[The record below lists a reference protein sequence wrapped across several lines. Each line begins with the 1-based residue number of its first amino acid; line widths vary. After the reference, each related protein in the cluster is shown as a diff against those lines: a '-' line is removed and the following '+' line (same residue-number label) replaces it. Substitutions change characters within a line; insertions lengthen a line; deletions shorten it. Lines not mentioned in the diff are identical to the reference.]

1 MACCCD
7 TINSYWENKHTS
19 TQRGGKLR
27 GQRIIN
33 SVCGSRYPFK
43 AVIQVKFK
51 SLLLGGVPVAKMI
64 IICVSRF
71 NVQTP
76 LTNTNTHLPQAKC
89 TMRRLMHRSSD
100 VCSKWRNPPFR
111 QICQLCSQQRG
122 DEQSKQPRSLT
133 VDLGIWSSPELQ
145 SAWRKAQKTF
155 TTSTGIYTHL
165 PSPFPL
171 FLVNEHTPPS
181 SCLKL
186 TWQLA
191 WCVCTRKTTPPPLV
205 RPSRVCA
212 SVSER
217 ATERARSE

>member
-1 MACCCD
+1 M
-7 TINSYWENKHTS
+7 
-19 TQRGGKLR
+19 
-27 GQRIIN
+27 
-33 SVCGSRYPFK
+33 
-43 AVIQVKFK
+43 
-51 SLLLGGVPVAKMI
+51 
-64 IICVSRF
+64 CVSM
-71 NVQTP
+71 QTP

-89 TMRRLMHRSSD
+89 TMRRLMHKSRD

-133 VDLGIWSSPELQ
+133 VDLGFWFSPELQ
-145 SAWRKAQKTF
+145 SAWWKTQKTF

-171 FLVNEHTPPS
+171 FLVNTHTTIIMS
-181 SCLKL
+181 KTDVTACL
-186 TWQLA
+186 
-191 WCVCTRKTTPPPLV
+191 VCLHTENH
-205 RPSRVCA
+205 A